1 MPFAFDMNG
10 SPVHGNDALGGKL
23 VIQIEH
29 DQEKAQIIVKD
40 IGEGIPQEMMES
52 IFQPFVTS
60 KEKGTGLGLVVC
72 KRIISMYGGP
82 SFLVECLLRYPSQ

>member
-1 MPFAFDMNG
+1 MN
-10 SPVHGNDALGGKL
+10 VAKNALESMKNGGKL

-60 KEKGTGLGLVVC
+60 KEKEPDSALSCASASFPCTGNHSYR
-72 KRIISMYGGP
+72 KRTA
-82 SFLVECLLRYPSQ
+82 